1 MKGYVRGCAACL
13 RAKPPNEKPYG
24 LLQPLEI
31 PRRRWQ
37 RINVD
42 FITMLPLTTPG
53 ELPTQG
59 GNNTII
65 TFIDTLS
72 KRAH

>member
-53 ELPTQG
+53 ELPAQG